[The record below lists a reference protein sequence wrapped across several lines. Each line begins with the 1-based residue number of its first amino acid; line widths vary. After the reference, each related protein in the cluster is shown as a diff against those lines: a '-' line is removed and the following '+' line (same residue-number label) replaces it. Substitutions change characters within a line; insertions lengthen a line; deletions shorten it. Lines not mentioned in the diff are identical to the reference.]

1 MARNVDK
8 VQSIIENRLGD
19 LEKLHE
25 SFPEN
30 TNPFLEAISPE
41 VARFSSLT
49 RSLTSRLGG
58 RLAGIARDL
67 AIEKYGE
74 SRVPRYIVREGLDL
88 APPKLHK
95 TDTLVYTDFDSDLLL
110 KQAQHLITF
119 AGQGA
124 SNRIGTKSFE
134 SEYEKSLERLIN
146 GPREE
151 VWKLQ
156 VDLFVNDPQLGFCE
170 LESGGELDTSNGP
183 AQPTKLVKAGLA
195 SGSLRHGL
203 HFCLAYS
210 NRGHNLPIQSALTRY
225 LQDSSESDTGDG
237 LFVGQIWWENIL
249 PEGITY
255 DQFMQCFK
263 IAVDEL
269 DIVGK

>member
-1 MARNVDK
+1 LSNNVQ
-8 VQSIIENRLGD
+8 VVESIIEERLGD

-25 SFPEN
+25 AFPEN

-67 AIEKYGE
+67 SVQKFG
-74 SRVPRYIVREGLDL
+74 SNSVPSFIVREGLSFEPD
-88 APPKLHK
+88 KFHK
-95 TDTLVYTDFDSDLLL
+95 NDTYVWTDFNPDLLL
-110 KQAQHLITF
+110 KEAQHLITF
-119 AGQGA
+119 AGQGD
-124 SNRIGTKSFE
+124 NKRIGSTLFGSQ
-134 SEYEKSLERLIN
+134 YDKSLQKLIAA
-146 GPREE
+146 PKVE

-156 VDLFVNDPQLGFCE
+156 VDLFVDADTLGFCE

-210 NRGHNLPIQSALTRY
+210 NRGQNLPIQSALTRY
-225 LQDSSESDTGDG
+225 LQMSDQSDTGDG
-237 LFVGQIWWENIL
+237 LYVGQIWWEKVL
-249 PEGITY
+249 PDGVTY
-255 DQFMQCFK
+255 NQFMKCFK
-263 IAVDEL
+263 QVVDKL
-269 DIVGK
+269 DIVG

>member
-1 MARNVDK
+1 MVDK
-8 VQSIIENRLGD
+8 VLQVESIIEARLSD

-25 SFPEN
+25 AFPEN

-67 AIEKYGE
+67 SVEKFG
-74 SRVPRYIVREGLDL
+74 SNAVPSFIVREGLTFEPDRF
-88 APPKLHK
+88 HK
-95 TDTLVYTDFDSDLLL
+95 NDTYVWTDFNPDLLL
-110 KQAQHLITF
+110 KEAQHLITF
-119 AGQGA
+119 AGQD
-124 SNRIGTKSFE
+124 NNKRIGSKLFGSQ
-134 SEYEKSLERLIN
+134 YEKSLQKLIVA
-146 GPREE
+146 PKVE

-156 VDLFVNDPQLGFCE
+156 VDLFVNEDELGFCE

-210 NRGHNLPIQSALTRY
+210 NRGQNLPIQSALTRY
-225 LQDSSESDTGDG
+225 LQMSEQSDTGDG
-237 LFVGQIWWENIL
+237 LYVGQTWWEKVL
-249 PEGITY
+249 PDGVTY
-255 DQFMQCFK
+255 NQFMKCFK
-263 IAVDEL
+263 QVVDKL
-269 DIVGK
+269 DIVG

>member
-1 MARNVDK
+1 MADK
-8 VQSIIENRLGD
+8 VLQVESIIEARLSD

-25 SFPEN
+25 AFPEN

-67 AIEKYGE
+67 SVEKFG
-74 SRVPRYIVREGLDL
+74 SDAVPNFIVRDGLSFEPDRF
-88 APPKLHK
+88 HK
-95 TDTLVYTDFDSDLLL
+95 NDTYVWTDFEPDLLL
-110 KQAQHLITF
+110 KEAQQLITF
-119 AGQGA
+119 AGQD
-124 SNRIGTKSFE
+124 NNKRIGSKLFE
-134 SEYEKSLERLIN
+134 SQYEKSLQKLKVA
-146 GPREE
+146 PKVE

-156 VDLFVNDPQLGFCE
+156 VDLFVDEEELGFCE

-210 NRGHNLPIQSALTRY
+210 NRGQNLPIQSALTRY
-225 LQDSSESDTGDG
+225 LQMSEQSDTGHG
-237 LFVGQIWWENIL
+237 LYVGQSWWEKVL
-249 PEGITY
+249 PDGVTY
-255 DQFMQCFK
+255 NQFMKCFK
-263 IAVDEL
+263 QVVDKL
-269 DIVGK
+269 DIVG

>member
-1 MARNVDK
+1 MSVNVQ
-8 VQSIIENRLGD
+8 VVESIIENRLGD

-25 SFPEN
+25 AFPEN

-67 AIEKYGE
+67 SEAKFGTDA
-74 SRVPRYIVREGLDL
+74 VPSFIVREGLSFE
-88 APPKLHK
+88 PERFHK
-95 TDTLVYTDFDSDLLL
+95 NDTYVWTDFNPDLLL
-110 KQAQHLITF
+110 KEAQHLITF
-119 AGQGA
+119 AGQDGK
-124 SNRIGTKSFE
+124 NRIGSTLFE
-134 SEYEKSLERLIN
+134 SQYEKSLQKLISA
-146 GPREE
+146 PKVE

-156 VDLFVNDPQLGFCE
+156 VDLFVNDEELGFCE

-210 NRGHNLPIQSALTRY
+210 NRGHNVPIQSALTRY
-225 LQDSSESDTGDG
+225 LLMSDQSDTGDG
-237 LFVGQIWWENIL
+237 LYVGKIWWEKVL
-249 PEGITY
+249 PEGVSY
-255 DQFMQCFK
+255 SQFMASFK
-263 IAVDEL
+263 QVVDKL
-269 DIVGK
+269 DIVG